1 MEMQERR
8 RAKCVVT
15 VLLVWMA
22 LIRVFDPALTMSTQ
36 YWSYNKKKEYD
47 IALNSLTILFYAV
60 LPILCLFTD
69 IKFGWLKAATTSA
82 CIGAVCTLVYIVLSL
97 DLVHSGKV
105 GDVIKVAIDPIVLF
119 TRLYFEISILCLGAY
134 QLIEISSNSDQISR
148 YLWCH
153 IWCTNF
159 GTMIT
164 EVVICFLKDKKN
176 YETYIFSIHF
186 AVLVIIIVSALLI
199 KKWTIRYNYI
209 MNPLKV
215 ISSVLCFAL
224 KNKNPLK
231 RSALTYWEETE
242 PSRINL
248 GKAKYGGPFLEKDVE
263 SVKTFFSLFLMITVI
278 TMVAFPYINFGR
290 FERKDGSL
298 LKCFVYKTY
307 FISYCL
313 KLIAIPL
320 YLCIF
325 KRCCSSRIRLT
336 MLQRIGIG
344 ITISLISKFGFIM
357 LDLFITYPH
366 YKNNGE
372 SVCLLEPELNETMS
386 NNNMHNLLNSYMEVF
401 TIIKSISA
409 IGYLF
414 AVPGCF
420 EFVVAQAPHSMRGLL
435 IGSWSCFIGFYQIAG
450 WMMVEP
456 FEATSEYL
464 IPSCELYVLIMNFL
478 VLVVCL
484 ISFLV
489 LSHRYKLHCRE
500 DVFHAYLIA
509 ENHYEN
515 EFNRR
520 DYYGSF

>member
-8 RAKCVVT
+8 RVKCVVT
-15 VLLVWMA
+15 VLLAWMA
-22 LIRVFDPALTMSTQ
+22 LIRLFDPALTISTQ
-36 YWSYNKKKEYD
+36 YWSKKEVYD
-47 IALNSLTILFYAV
+47 IVLNSLTVLFYAV
-60 LPILCLFTD
+60 LPIFCLLSD
-69 IKFGWLKAATTSA
+69 IKFGWLKTATASA
-82 CIGAVCTLVYIVLSL
+82 FIGALCSLIYIVLSL
-97 DLVHSGKV
+97 DQVPCGKV
-105 GDVIKVAIDPIVLF
+105 GDIIKVAIDPIVLF
-119 TRLYFEISILCLGAY
+119 TRLYFEISILCLGTY
-134 QLIEISSNSDQISR
+134 QLIEISSNSDQISS

-164 EVVICFLKDKKN
+164 EVVICFLKDENN
-176 YETYIFSIHF
+176 YDTYIFSIHF

-199 KKWTIRYNYI
+199 KKWTIKYNYM
-209 MNPLKV
+209 MNPLKL

-224 KNKNPLK
+224 KNKYPLK

-263 SVKTFFSLFLMITVI
+263 SVKTFFSLFFIIAVI
-278 TMVAFPYINFGR
+278 TMVAFPYQNFGR

-298 LKCFVYKTY
+298 LKCFVYRTY

-313 KLIAIPL
+313 KLVAIPL
-320 YLCIF
+320 YLCII
-325 KRCCSSRIRLT
+325 KPSCSSRIRLT

-344 ITISLISKFGFIM
+344 ITISLISKFGYVM
-357 LDLFITYPH
+357 LDLFITYPP
-366 YKNNGE
+366 YKNTGE
-372 SVCLLEPELNETMS
+372 SVCLLQPEINETMTS
-386 NNNMHNLLNSYMEVF
+386 MHNILSSYMEVF

-420 EFVVAQAPHSMRGLL
+420 EFVMAQAPHSMRGLL

-450 WMMVEP
+450 WMLVKP

-464 IPSCELYVLIMNFL
+464 NPSCELYVLIMNFL
-478 VLVVCL
+478 ILLVCL
-484 ISFLV
+484 ISFLG
-489 LSHRYKLHCRE
+489 LSHWYKLHSRE